1 LRFLRAELPG
11 ILATRTDVLSPRM
24 GRTIEDVVEFLNHL
38 FNKQPERSQPER
50 EDNSRPPQRQID
62 AALGAAMILTDPMS
76 TIQRDVLRQ
85 RSSGGRDDTLA
96 E

>member
-1 LRFLRAELPG
+1 MALDPVAPHGAHHRN
-11 ILATRTDVLSPRM
+11 
-24 GRTIEDVVEFLNHL
+24 VVEFLNHL

-50 EDNSRPPQRQID
+50 EDNSHLPQRQID
-62 AALGAAMILTDPMS
+62 AALGAGMILTDPMS